1 MPGAHI
7 CYNLPSRT
15 CRPCSP
21 SSSQPSA
28 DTWLGKLW
36 HTWARGPGPRASESL
51 GPGPGRPGPES
62 GPRPWGRGPRGRPGA
77 PGPRAYVCEYFP
89 LAPSRTVLPLAA
101 ACRRCLLWRRCR
113 CLLWRILW
121 RRCRCLLWLAAA
133 AFCARLWPR
142 CWRRRRR
149 LLWRRRWLGR
159 YWRWLRRRRRRRRL
173 PLRRRHLTADL
184 GPRDHQVAR
193 FPPHGCHDK
202 RDSVERA

>member
-1 MPGAHI
+1 MSQYGHFQGLNGEFFAYMGPGPGARGPEAQRPGAHI

-101 ACRRCLLWRRCR
+101 ACRRCLLWRH
-113 CLLWRILW
+113 
-121 RRCRCLLWLAAA
+121 CRCLLWLAAA
-133 AFCARLWPR
+133 AFCHYLTGHKICRVRSLSHNGY
-142 CWRRRRR
+142 RR
-149 LLWRRRWLGR
+149 
-159 YWRWLRRRRRRRRL
+159 
-173 PLRRRHLTADL
+173 TSIIIIISA
-184 GPRDHQVAR
+184 GP
-193 FPPHGCHDK
+193 
-202 RDSVERA
+202 ERTF

>member
-1 MPGAHI
+1 MGPGPGARGPEAQMPGAHI

-62 GPRPWGRGPRGRPGA
+62 GLRHRGRGPRGRPGA

-101 ACRRCLLWRRCR
+101 ACRRCLLWRH
-113 CLLWRILW
+113 
-121 RRCRCLLWLAAA
+121 CRCLLWLAAA
-133 AFCARLWPR
+133 AFCHYLTGHKICRVRSLTR
-142 CWRRRRR
+142 ESHRR
-149 LLWRRRWLGR
+149 LLSHNGYGR
-159 YWRWLRRRRRRRRL
+159 
-173 PLRRRHLTADL
+173 TFIIIISA
-184 GPRDHQVAR
+184 GP
-193 FPPHGCHDK
+193 
-202 RDSVERA
+202 ERTF